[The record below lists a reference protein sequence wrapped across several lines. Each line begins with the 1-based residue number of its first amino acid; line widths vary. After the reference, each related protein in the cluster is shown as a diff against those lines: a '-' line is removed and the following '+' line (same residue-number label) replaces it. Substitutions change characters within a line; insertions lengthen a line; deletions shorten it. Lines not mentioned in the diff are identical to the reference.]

1 MERIQST
8 KRHEEKALKIMIKS
22 KKFLDDLEHKI
33 NNKSKVVQ
41 EM

>member
-8 KRHEEKALKIMIKS
+8 KRHEKALKIMIKN